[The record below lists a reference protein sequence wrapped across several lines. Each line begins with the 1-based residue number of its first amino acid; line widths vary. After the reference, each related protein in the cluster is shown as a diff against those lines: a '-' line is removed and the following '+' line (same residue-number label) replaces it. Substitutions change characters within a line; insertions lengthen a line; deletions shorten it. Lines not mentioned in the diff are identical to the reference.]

1 MSYAREM
8 DSPAFIYI
16 FLGLYGIFHIKIWL
30 LKNVLA
36 RIRTMAANSLKIG
49 TQRLCMQ
56 TAETP
61 VFVKQTH

>member
-30 LKNVLA
+30 LKMCQQELEQWQP
-36 RIRTMAANSLKIG
+36 I
-49 TQRLCMQ
+49 
-56 TAETP
+56 
-61 VFVKQTH
+61 H

>member
-49 TQRLCMQ
+49 T
-56 TAETP
+56 
-61 VFVKQTH
+61 